1 MSKRINKRITK
12 RILFTGVGRRVEL
25 IQAFREAALVLNK
38 DLRIYGTDIDL
49 TAPAL
54 VFCDEQRK
62 VPHMKNP
69 AYIPSLLDICKA
81 EAIKGKAIDLIIPT
95 IDTDLLVLSE
105 NKEKFEAVGTQVLIS
120 DADKIRICRD
130 KNLTFQFFTKECTLR
145 SPKPVTD
152 LNDWKKYN
160 FGYPAFIKP
169 KDGSSSINAYKVNNE
184 EELRL
189 YASRIDGYIIQP
201 FIKGRE
207 YTIDIF
213 CNWNGK
219 PIYIVPRERLQIRAG
234 EVLKTRIDLDQRLIE
249 ENKKLCE
256 HFKPCGP
263 MAVQVIREE
272 HGNQREEHRNEEEQ
286 EKQEEQG
293 SQTVTDWFIEINPRF
308 GGGSPLS
315 MKAGAK
321 SAEAILKLLDDEEVP
336 PYAESFRRIEDG
348 AIYSRFD
355 QSVCIKCWK

>member
-1 MSKRINKRITK
+1 MIK
-12 RILFTGVGRRVEL
+12 ILFTGVGRRVEL

-38 DLRIYGTDIDL
+38 ELRLYGTDIDL

-62 VPHMKNP
+62 VPHMRDK
-69 AYIPSLLDICKA
+69 AYIQSLLDICRN
-81 EAIKGKAIDLIIPT
+81 EAIDLIIPT

-105 NKEKFEAVGTQVLIS
+105 NKGLFEDVNTQVLIS
-120 DADKIRICRD
+120 DTDKIKICRD
-130 KNLTFQFFTKECTLR
+130 KNLTFQFFTKECALR

-189 YASRIDGYIIQP
+189 YASHIEGYIIQP

-213 CNWNGK
+213 CDWNGK

-249 ENKKLCE
+249 ECQKLCSV
-256 HFKPCGP
+256 FKPCGP
-263 MAVQVIREE
+263 LAVQVIRDESA
-272 HGNQREEHRNEEEQ
+272 N
-286 EKQEEQG
+286 
-293 SQTVTDWFIEINPRF
+293 DWFIEINPRF

-321 SAEAILKLLDDEEVP
+321 SAEAILKLLDNKEVP
-336 PYAESFRRIEDG
+336 LYTKNFREIEDG